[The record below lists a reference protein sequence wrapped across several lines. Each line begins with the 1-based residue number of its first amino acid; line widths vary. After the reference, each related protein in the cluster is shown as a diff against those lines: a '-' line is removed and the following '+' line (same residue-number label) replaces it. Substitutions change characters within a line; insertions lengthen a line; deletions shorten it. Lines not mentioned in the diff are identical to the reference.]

1 MSSGSNAPRRTIE
14 PIDPVPTPNVQ
25 RDIRR
30 LEDLAALRV
39 SLEHEAVDRERRECE
54 ARESAARVERAAREA
69 AEQAKREANVF
80 RDAVGEVEPLKVAAR
95 VQHPRDRPAPIAH
108 QHRRDEAA
116 ALAESISD
124 ELESDV
130 VLDADE
136 DASWRR
142 EGIAPDVIRK
152 LRRAHW
158 IVQSELDL
166 HGARVGEAREMLG
179 HFLRESIKHRL
190 RCVRVVHGKGHGSIG
205 KQPVLKGKV
214 RGWLM
219 QKDEVLAFCQARECD
234 GGGGALIVLLRP
246 C

>member
-1 MSSGSNAPRRTIE
+1 M
-14 PIDPVPTPNVQ
+14 Q

-30 LEDLAALRV
+30 LEDLAALRET
-39 SLEHEAVDRERRECE
+39 LEREAIDRAQRVRE
-54 ARESAARVERAAREA
+54 AREETARVEREA
-69 AEQAKREANVF
+69 HVF
-80 RDAVGEVEPLKVAAR
+80 RDAVGAVAPLKVSAR
-95 VQHPRDRPAPIAH
+95 AQHPRVQPAPVAH

-124 ELESDV
+124 ELESDA

-136 DASWRR
+136 EASWGR
-142 EGIAPDVIRK
+142 EGIAPGIVRK
-152 LRRAHW
+152 LRRGHW

-166 HGARVGEAREMLG
+166 HGARVGEARDMVG
-179 HFLRESIKHRL
+179 DFLREAIRHRQ

-214 RGWLM
+214 RSWLM